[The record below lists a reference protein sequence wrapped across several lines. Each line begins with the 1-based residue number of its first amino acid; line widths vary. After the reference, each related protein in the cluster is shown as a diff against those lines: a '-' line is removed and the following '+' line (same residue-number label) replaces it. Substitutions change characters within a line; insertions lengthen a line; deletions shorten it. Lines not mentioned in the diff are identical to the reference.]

1 MSNEA
6 KKIAKKSKSSF
17 YYAFN
22 LLPASQRDAMNTVYA
37 FCRET
42 DDIVDENDYSNSV
55 RSENLKKWRLELE
68 KGLKGNSSISLINN
82 LSRIINQFSIPTKPF
97 FDLIKGMEMDLQQTR
112 YSTFNDLMDYCYR
125 VASTVGLMS
134 IEIFGYK
141 NNSTREYAINLGYAL
156 QLTNI
161 IRDVKKDASIGRI
174 YLPLEDLEKFNYS
187 EEELFSNV
195 YNENFVSLMRYE
207 TERAKKYFEKANRAL
222 DISDRRSLFSA
233 RAMQHIYFNLLK
245 KIEAKNFDVFS
256 ENIKVNK
263 TEKVLIAVGVWTKYS
278 LIY

>member
-1 MSNEA
+1 
-6 KKIAKKSKSSF
+6 
-17 YYAFN
+17 
-22 LLPASQRDAMNTVYA
+22 
-37 FCRET
+37 
-42 DDIVDENDYSNSV
+42 
-55 RSENLKKWRLELE
+55 
-68 KGLKGNSSISLINN
+68 
-82 LSRIINQFSIPTKPF
+82 
-97 FDLIKGMEMDLQQTR
+97 
-112 YSTFNDLMDYCYR
+112 
-125 VASTVGLMS
+125 
-134 IEIFGYK
+134 
-141 NNSTREYAINLGYAL
+141 LGYAL